1 MYILHN
7 FIQLFFTEVTLN
19 LNDKLSKDQSY
30 KNALLSYLKE
40 NISLT
45 VYEKSETNSTLP
57 ISREFAWTDKN
68 EYDLNHISLCTEIQ

>member
-19 LNDKLSKDQSY
+19 LNDKLSKYQSY

-57 ISREFAWTDKN
+57 ISRELAWTDKN
-68 EYDLNHISLCTEIQ
+68 EYDLNHISLYTEIQ